1 MEQKTTIRP
10 VLVTGFDP
18 FGGETI
24 NPAFEAVRLLPDVIG
39 GVPVE
44 RLEVPTVFALAGKT
58 VIEAVE
64 RLDPVMVVCVGQ
76 AGGRDGITPEKVAI
90 NDMESTAAD
99 NAGVKGTGLPVIPG
113 RPTAYFSTLPLAEMV
128 RAMQA
133 IGLPAKVSY
142 TAGTFVCNSLMYTL
156 LDYLSEH
163 RPDIP
168 GGFIH
173 VPFAAEQ
180 VAGKPE
186 GTPFMTLPDIARGLE
201 AAIDAALKTQNIK

>member
-1 MEQKTTIRP
+1 MRP

-24 NPAFEAVRLLPDVIG
+24 NPAFEAVRLLPDVID

-44 RLEVPTVFALAGKT
+44 RLEVPTIFALAGKT

-64 RLDPVMVVCVGQ
+64 RLNPRMVVCVGQ

-90 NDMESTAAD
+90 NYTESTIPD
-99 NAGVKGTGLPVIPG
+99 NAGVKGTGLPVIEG
-113 RPTAYFSTLPLAEMV
+113 RPTAYFSTLPLTEMV
-128 RAMQA
+128 SAIQA
-133 IGLPAKVSY
+133 AGYKAKVSY
-142 TAGTFVCNSLMYTL
+142 TAGTFVCNALMYTL
-156 LDYLSEH
+156 LDDLSEH

-186 GTPFMTLPDIARGLE
+186 GTPYMALSDIAIGLE
-201 AAIDAALKTQNIK
+201 AAIRAALNARNQK